1 MYNLIEYSDTYS
13 KTSKSLWQYYRDEL
27 ALCDNGN
34 IIDFLYD
41 NNSNNNN
48 NNTNNN
54 NNNNNNDNK

>member
-1 MYNLIEYSDTYS
+1 MSMYNLIEYSDTYS

-34 IIDFLYD
+34 IIDFLYN

-48 NNTNNN
+48 N
-54 NNNNNNDNK
+54 DNKK